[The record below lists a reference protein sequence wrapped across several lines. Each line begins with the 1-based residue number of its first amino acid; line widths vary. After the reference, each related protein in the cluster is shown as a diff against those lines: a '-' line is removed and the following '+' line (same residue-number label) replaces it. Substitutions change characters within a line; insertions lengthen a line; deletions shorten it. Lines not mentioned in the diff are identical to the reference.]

1 MATLDQTDVKDGVDQ
16 DTVDAVAA
24 LSGAY
29 KYGWETE
36 IEMDYA
42 PKGVNTDIVKLISSK
57 NEEPLWMT
65 DWRLDAFARWEKL
78 DEPTWAMVNYPD
90 IDFQDIYYYARPKSM
105 AVKPKSLD
113 DVDPKLLATYAK
125 LGIPLKEQAILAG
138 VEGADM
144 PPAEGRKVAVDAVFD
159 SVSVGTTFQAELK
172 KAGVIFCSI
181 SEAIREAYRR
191 GAVISGSSAGAAM
204 MSRIMITGDQK
215 MEPDYERTYARLYA
229 DNGVYQTGLGLIE
242 NAVIDQHFVERSRYN
257 RALSALHD
265 HPGLPVFG
273 IGESTALVVA
283 PDGISVEGEGHVVV
297 FHPHS
302 GAADSSGQLSFRDL
316 RLDILTAGDRLAP

>member
-125 LGIPLKEQAILAG
+125 LGIPLKEQMILAG
-138 VEGADM
+138 VEGA
-144 PPAEGRKVAVDAVFD
+144 E
-159 SVSVGTTFQAELK
+159 
-172 KAGVIFCSI
+172 ICSPVNKGII
-181 SEAIREAYRR
+181 SEQR
-191 GAVISGSSAGAAM
+191 
-204 MSRIMITGDQK
+204 
-215 MEPDYERTYARLYA
+215 
-229 DNGVYQTGLGLIE
+229 
-242 NAVIDQHFVERSRYN
+242 
-257 RALSALHD
+257 
-265 HPGLPVFG
+265 
-273 IGESTALVVA
+273 
-283 PDGISVEGEGHVVV
+283 
-297 FHPHS
+297 
-302 GAADSSGQLSFRDL
+302 
-316 RLDILTAGDRLAP
+316 